1 LLVKKI
7 KEVVKM
13 FYVFAVI
20 FPFYLIWQ
28 VLNLLALGINKAG
41 MKEEDSN
48 QLAGVLFI
56 VFLFVIAGIG
66 EMIK

>member
-1 LLVKKI
+1 
-7 KEVVKM
+7 M
-13 FYVFAVI
+13 FYVLAVI

-28 VLNLLALGINKAG
+28 ALNLLALGINKAG

-48 QLAGVLFI
+48 QLAGILFV

-66 EMIK
+66 GMVK

>member
-1 LLVKKI
+1 
-7 KEVVKM
+7 M
-13 FYVFAVI
+13 FYVLAGI

-28 VLNLLALGINKAG
+28 ALNLLALGINKAG

-48 QLAGVLFI
+48 QLAGILFV

-66 EMIK
+66 GMVK

>member
-1 LLVKKI
+1 MKI
-7 KEVVKM
+7 NQINLFGKETQVGKVEK
-13 FYVFAVI
+13 
-20 FPFYLIWQ
+20 PFYLIWQ

>member
-1 LLVKKI
+1 MLVKKN
-7 KEVVKM
+7 KEAVEM
-13 FYVFAVI
+13 FYVLAVI

-48 QLAGVLFI
+48 QLAGILFV
-56 VFLFVIAGIG
+56 VFLFVISVIR
-66 EMIK
+66 EW

>member
-1 LLVKKI
+1 
-7 KEVVKM
+7 M
-13 FYVFAVI
+13 FYVLAVI

-48 QLAGVLFI
+48 QLAGILFV
-56 VFLFVIAGIG
+56 VFLFVISVIR
-66 EMIK
+66 EW